1 MRKDL
6 NKKMKKGIVG
16 VGGFGREVYWS
27 LNQTERDNTVFF
39 VDDEYWKQED
49 EKVLPLSEFNSEEYE
64 IVIAIGDPNLRKK
77 MVEKLPK
84 DTKYFK
90 HINSSVIILDP
101 NTQIGEGSIICA
113 GTILTTNIKIGK
125 HSHLNLHTTI
135 GHDVTIGDFFTT
147 APGVKISGNCN
158 IGNEVYVGTN
168 SSIKEKIKITDSVTI
183 GLNSGVVKNILEPG
197 VYIGTPCKKIK

>member
-1 MRKDL
+1 
-6 NKKMKKGIVG
+6 MKKGIVG

-77 MVEKLPK
+77 IVKKLPEN
-84 DTKYFK
+84 TKYFT
-90 HINSSVIILDP
+90 HIYPSVIILDP

-197 VYIGTPCKKIK
+197 TYVGIPCKKIK